1 MEEDYMDDE
10 FLEALS
16 DYEEQCYHE
25 QLEYEYHRLISLA
38 EVYTGFESFRRR
50 LPRTYAES
58 IRALRKFINDEL
70 LMRDLTPQ
78 TIEDMK
84 RKVQQSADKDDWQ
97 TGGEFKDFKDYPKQD
112 ERNTSGG
119 TD

>member
-16 DYEEQCYHE
+16 AYEEQAYHE

-38 EVYTGFESFRRR
+38 EVYTRFESFRCR
-50 LPRTYAES
+50 LPKTYSEA

-78 TIEDMK
+78 TLEAMK
-84 RKVQQSADKDDWQ
+84 RKVDQAVTKDD
-97 TGGEFKDFKDYPKQD
+97 FY
-112 ERNTSGG
+112 ERNS
-119 TD
+119 DSSNS